1 MLAALRFVSVLVLA
15 IILSAQSRAAHI
27 RRDAAPIT
35 LPFARRVNATGAA
48 KLLQIDQARAKALK
62 SGQMGASAFKQS
74 AVFNVPAS
82 NQAVEYTTTVR
93 T

>member
-1 MLAALRFVSVLVLA
+1 MLAALRFVSVFVLA
-15 IILSAQSRAAHI
+15 VILSAQSRAAHI

-62 SGQMGASAFKQS
+62 SGMGASAFKQS

-82 NQAVEYTTTVR
+82 NQAVEYTTAVR
-93 T
+93 A